1 MAKKLD
7 KKNESVE
14 PNETKACCQYCKSH
28 CNHPS
33 KCKVT
38 SKYVGRKQAACDKFK
53 IKERN

>member
-14 PNETKACCQYCKSH
+14 PTEVKVYCQYCKNH

-33 KCKVT
+33 RCKVNG
-38 SKYVGRKQAACDKFK
+38 KYVGRKQEACGKF
-53 IKERN
+53 KERN

>member
-14 PNETKACCQYCKSH
+14 PNETKAYYCQYCKIH

-33 KCKVT
+33 KCKLT
-38 SKYVGRKQAACDKFK
+38 GKYVGRKQAACDKFK
-53 IKERN
+53 ERN